1 MSPSRSFLLAL
12 LLVLPVLGAPRPKLV
27 VVVSVDQLS
36 ADLIARWGQDLPGGV
51 GQLLREGTHFTAA
64 FQEHGYTE
72 TGPGHSTLLSGRHP
86 AHTGISENRWLDPAT
101 GKLIY
106 CVEDPSVQTLGLAAG
121 KPGSGPKWFQGG
133 TLAGWMRDQLPGSR
147 AFVLS
152 GKDRSAIL
160 MAGPKADGV
169 FWFES
174 GVGFTTS
181 TAYSSRLPGWLE
193 AHNRAFLARVE
204 ETPLVWTASSPL
216 VDLVRAGRYELPGRI
231 LATGL
236 PRAIRGIGMPL
247 DEPFWTRFR
256 TSPFFDSA
264 IMDAA
269 ESLLEQEALGKGPAP
284 DLLAVG
290 LSATDYIGHS
300 YGNAGPEMR
309 DQLLRLDGRLGQ
321 FLARVRQRDPGAW
334 IVLSADHG
342 CTDFCERLKEQ
353 GYPAQR
359 LLFRPWLARVEEGLD
374 TQLGAK
380 GPFLQ
385 GTDTPQLWLREENVK
400 ASGKTREQ
408 VLAVALATVKAQPEI
423 AAAFSA
429 GELDRLA
436 LDPAELPGKR
446 SLAARL
452 KLSYVPGRSG
462 DILAALKPFI
472 TFDEPPYAVNHG
484 SAWDYDRRIPLVF
497 LGPWAAEKRAEPVRT
512 VDLAPTLVKELGLK
526 LQEPVD
532 GRALEL
538 KAK

>member
-1 MSPSRSFLLAL
+1 MSPMRSFFLAL
-12 LLVLPVLGAPRPKLV
+12 LLALPAVGAPRPRLV

-36 ADLIARWGQDLPGGV
+36 ADLISRWGQDLPGGL
-51 GQLLREGTHFTAA
+51 GQLLREGTHFTGA
-64 FQEHGYTE
+64 FQEHGFTE

-86 AHTGISENRWLDPAT
+86 AHTGITENRWLDPAT

-106 CVEDPSVQTLGLAAG
+106 CVEDPSVRTLGAPG
-121 KPGSGPKWFQGG
+121 KSGSGPKWFLGG

-152 GKDRSAIL
+152 GKDRSGIL
-160 MAGPKADGV
+160 MAGPKSDGV

-181 TAYSSRLPGWLE
+181 TAYATRLPAWLE
-193 AHNRAFLARVE
+193 AHNRAFLANVE
-204 ETPLVWTASSPL
+204 ESSLVWTSSSPL
-216 VDLVRAGRYELPGRI
+216 VDLVRTGRYELPGRI

-247 DEPFWTRFR
+247 DEAFWSRFR
-256 TSPFFDSA
+256 TSPFFDGA
-264 IMDAA
+264 TLDAA
-269 ESLLEQEALGKGPAP
+269 EALLEKESLGKGPAS

-290 LSATDYIGHS
+290 LSATDYIGHN

-309 DQLLRLDGRLGQ
+309 DQLLRLDQRLGQ
-321 FLARVRQRDPGAW
+321 FVARVRRRDPEAW

-359 LLFRPWLARVEEGLD
+359 LLFKPWLARLED
-374 TQLGAK
+374 AIAAHLGAK
-380 GPFLQ
+380 GPFLH
-385 GTDTPQLWLREENVK
+385 GTNSPQLWLREDAIK
-400 ASGKTREQ
+400 ASGKSREQ
-408 VLAVALATVKAQPEI
+408 VLAAALAALRAQPEI

-429 GELDRLA
+429 HDLERLV
-436 LDPAELPGKR
+436 LDPAELPGQR

-452 KLSYVPGRSG
+452 KLSFVPGRSG
-462 DILAALKPFI
+462 DILALMKPFI

-484 SAWDYDRRIPLVF
+484 SAWDYDRRVPLVF
-497 LGPWAAEKRAEPVRT
+497 LGPWAAEKRTEPVRT
-512 VDLAPTLVKELGLK
+512 VDLAPTLMKELGLK

-538 KAK
+538 KRK

>member
-1 MSPSRSFLLAL
+1 MSSIRIFLLAIL
-12 LLVLPVLGAPRPKLV
+12 LILPALGASRPRLV

-36 ADLIARWGQDLPGGV
+36 ADLIARWGQDLPGGL

-64 FQEHGYTE
+64 YQEHGYTE

-106 CVEDPSVQTLGLAAG
+106 CVEDPSVRTLGVAG
-121 KPGSGPKWFQGG
+121 KAGSGPKWFLGG
-133 TLAGWMRDQLPGSR
+133 TLAGWMREQLPGSR

-169 FWFES
+169 YWFES

-181 TAYSSRLPGWLE
+181 TAYATHLPEWLE
-193 AHNRAFLARVE
+193 AHNRAFLANVE
-204 ETPLVWTASSPL
+204 ESSLVWNASSAL
-216 VDLVRAGRYELPGRI
+216 VDQVRTGRYELPGRI
-231 LATGL
+231 LTTGL
-236 PRAIRGIGMPL
+236 PRTIRGIGMPL

-256 TSPFFDSA
+256 TSPFFDGA
-264 IMDAA
+264 AMDAA
-269 ESLLEQEALGKGPAP
+269 EILLEQEALGKGPAT
-284 DLLAVG
+284 DLLALG

-309 DQLLRLDGRLGQ
+309 DQLLRLDRRLGL
-321 FLARVRQRDPGAW
+321 FLDRIKQRAPGAW

-353 GYPAQR
+353 GFPAQR
-359 LLFRPWLARVEEGLD
+359 LLFKPWLARVEEGLD
-374 TQLGAK
+374 SQLGAK

-385 GTDTPQLWLREENVK
+385 GTDSPQLWLREDNIK
-400 ASGKTREQ
+400 ASGKSREH
-408 VLAVALATVKAQPEI
+408 VLAVALAAVKAQPEV

-429 GELDRLA
+429 RELERLT
-436 LDPAELPGKR
+436 LDPTELPGQR

-452 KLSYVPGRSG
+452 KLSFVPGRSG

-472 TFDEPPYAVNHG
+472 TFDSPPYAVNHG
-484 SAWDYDRRIPLVF
+484 SAWDYDRRVPLVF
-497 LGPWAAEKRAEPVRT
+497 FGPWAPEKRTEPVRT
-512 VDLAPTLVKELGLK
+512 VDLAPTLMKELGLRS
-526 LQEPVD
+526 QESMD
-532 GRALEL
+532 GRVLEL